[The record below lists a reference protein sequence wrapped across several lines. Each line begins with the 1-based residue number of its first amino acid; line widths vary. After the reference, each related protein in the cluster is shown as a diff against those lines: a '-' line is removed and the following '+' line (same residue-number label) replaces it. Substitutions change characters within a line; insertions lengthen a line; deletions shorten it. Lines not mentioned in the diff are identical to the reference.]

1 MSDAIQ
7 NSYTADSIKILSDL
21 DHIRQNP
28 GMYIGDTHSAL
39 GPAHLFTECIDNA
52 IDEVAN
58 HGSKGFTVHVITA
71 DDKITY
77 VVQDFGFGIPAGY
90 KEVGEKQIA
99 ILELLLTKSNSGG
112 KFDSKAYLSSAGLHG
127 LGLKAINALADEVE
141 VTSINNGTKGYVHM
155 VKGEAVEPT
164 VYTET
169 KEKSGTTFSFT
180 IYKDNPYF
188 DDYKIP
194 MSFITQRLNMYQ
206 AFGVENVHLYKDDKE
221 IELTAHS
228 LADLYPHT
236 DKLKNPDN
244 YKPAIMGDI
253 EVQNYKGEKL
263 RVYFEYTGSSATSY
277 SFHGFVNYITCNQ
290 GGHITAVQKAICL
303 ALTDFCEV
311 RQDVKTPSDYIND
324 YFIGLNAICSCN
336 IIEKA
341 FSSQTKEKLI
351 TGSGNSY
358 GYFNELMYKLATK
371 IKTEVFEKN
380 VGMTKALIKRI
391 AEYRKRLNS
400 QSELRGLS
408 QYIKVN
414 DNTDGYGIRRGSV
427 YEKLIECTSK
437 NPGECE
443 LIICEGDSAA
453 GGMRRTRDKETQAI
467 LPLRGK
473 FKNVVGISPKDALKN
488 KEVAGIVSS
497 VGTDIFE
504 RCDVSRLRYE
514 DVFYAGDADS
524 DGYHITNLVTA
535 FFVNYLAEIVKA
547 GRFHLIL
554 TPLYIWWSKTE
565 GWLGAMT
572 FDEVPNEIKDSH
584 RYTRV
589 KGLGEMND
597 DQVHEFL
604 LNPKKRFV
612 MTVEYPSDLDEF
624 NYIMSTSA
632 GKRELILESGLLTE

>member
-1 MSDAIQ
+1 MPSNQIHE
-7 NSYTADSIKILSDL
+7 NEYTADSIRVLSDL

-28 GMYIGDTHSAL
+28 GMYISDVTTPH
-39 GPAHLFTECIDNA
+39 HLLTECIDNA

-58 HGSKGFTVHVITA
+58 HGSKGFTVRVITA

-164 VYTET
+164 VYTQT

-180 IYKDNPYF
+180 ICKNNPYF

-194 MSFITQRLNMYQ
+194 MSFINQRLNMYQ
-206 AFGVENVHLYKDDKE
+206 AFGVENVHLYRDDQE

-244 YKPAIMGDI
+244 YKPAIMGDV
-253 EVQNYKGEKL
+253 EVENDKGEKL

-290 GGHITAVQKAICL
+290 GGHISAVQKAICL
-303 ALTDFCEV
+303 ALTDFCEA
-311 RQDVKTPSDYIND
+311 RQDVKVPSDYIND

-358 GYFNELMYKLATK
+358 GYFNELMYKLSTK
-371 IKTEVFEKN
+371 IRTEVFDKN

-391 AEYRKRLNS
+391 AEYRKRLDN

-427 YEKLIECTSK
+427 YEKLVECTSK
-437 NPGECE
+437 IRDDCE
-443 LIICEGDSAA
+443 LLILEGDSAA
-453 GGMRRTRDKETQAI
+453 SGCIRNREKETQAI

-473 FKNVVGISPKDALKN
+473 LKNITTCSKMEAFKN
-488 KEVAGIVSS
+488 KEIAGIISS
-497 VGTDIFE
+497 VGCDVFE
-504 RCDVSRLRYE
+504 RCNIEHLRYNE
-514 DVFYAGDADS
+514 ILYVGDSDS
-524 DGYHITNLVTA
+524 DGYHIQNLVISL
-535 FFVNYLAEIVKA
+535 FVNFMPDVVKA
-547 GRFHLIL
+547 GKLKL
-554 TPLYIWWSKTE
+554 VCSPLYVYKTNTGNWIGVDSIADIPLVTRE
-565 GWLGAMT
+565 KQAFT
-572 FDEVPNEIKDSH
+572 RIK
-584 RYTRV
+584 
-589 KGLGEMND
+589 GIG
-597 DQVHEFL
+597 
-604 LNPKKRFV
+604 
-612 MTVEYPSDLDEF
+612 EF
-624 NYIMSTSA
+624 NEDQLKEFILNKDFRRTITVQYPRDLGLFNEIMSTSL
-632 GKRELILESGLLTE
+632 GKRNLITSLGILEE